1 METTCSV
8 GYTKILWELEEDG
21 ESQKLRNYNE
31 EIMEKLQNAYKAIS
45 QLTGEVS
52 RLKQEKKKIEKK
64 NENLERKVKEIKT

>member
-1 METTCSV
+1 MRQSMETTCSG

-45 QLTGEVS
+45 
-52 RLKQEKKKIEKK
+52 
-64 NENLERKVKEIKT
+64 

>member
-21 ESQKLRNYNE
+21 ESQKLRNFNE
-31 EIMEKLQNAYKAIS
+31 EMMQKLQNAYKAIS

-64 NENLERKVKEIKT
+64 NENL